1 MRILVTGKNG
11 QLGKS
16 IHKIV
21 NSEVETNNSLNSHS
35 FIFVGREELD
45 LNSESNIS
53 HYFDSSKKFDI
64 IINCAAYTAV
74 DKAEE
79 EFELANQ
86 VNHLAVKQLAQ
97 IAKNQQAKLIHIS
110 TDYVFDGESDKPYSE
125 ADETNPINVYGR
137 TKLAGEKAIQE
148 LMTIDA
154 IIIRTSWVYS
164 EYGNNFVK
172 TMLRLGRERDEL
184 SVVSDQIG
192 SPTYAT
198 DLAGVILEII
208 KNEEFREEDQ
218 TTQIYHY
225 SNKGE
230 ISWYEFAKEIIKE
243 ANANCKVHPI
253 TTEQYP
259 ALASRPKHNV
269 MTKDKL
275 ANAFGM
281 KIISWK
287 GALKECMLNNKEKSL
302 VSQR

>member
-21 NSEVETNNSLNSHS
+21 NSEVETYNSLNSHS

-53 HYFDSSKKFDI
+53 HYFDSSDKFDI

-79 EFELANQ
+79 EQDQANQ

-110 TDYVFDGESDKPYSE
+110 TDYVFDGASDNPYTE
-125 ADETNPINVYGR
+125 TDETNPINVYGK
-137 TKLAGEKAIQE
+137 TKLAGEKALQE
-148 LMTIDA
+148 TMPTDA

-172 TMLRLGRERDEL
+172 TMLRLGQERDEL

-198 DLAGVILEII
+198 DLANAILDTVQNKAFKEVGQ
-208 KNEEFREEDQ
+208 E
-218 TTQIYHY
+218 TQVYHY
-225 SNKGE
+225 SNAGK
-230 ISWYEFAKEIIKE
+230 ISWYEFAKEIFELTDIQ
-243 ANANCKVHPI
+243 CSVSPI
-253 TTEQYP
+253 ITEQYP
-259 ALASRPKHNV
+259 TLAKRAKNTTLNTSKIKLHFGIESCDWKISLNKFFKFKRENV
-269 MTKDKL
+269 
-275 ANAFGM
+275 N
-281 KIISWK
+281 I
-287 GALKECMLNNKEKSL
+287 
-302 VSQR
+302 

>member
-1 MRILVTGKNG
+1 MRVLVTGKNG

-16 IHKIV
+16 IHKVV
-21 NSEVETNNSLNSHS
+21 NSAVKTHNSLSPHH
-35 FIFVGREELD
+35 FVFVGREELD
-45 LNSESNIS
+45 LSDRNNIT
-53 HYFDSSKKFDI
+53 HYFEGNAFDI

-79 EFELANQ
+79 ELKLADQ

-110 TDYVFDGESDKPYSE
+110 TDYVFDGESDKPYTE
-125 ADETNPINVYGR
+125 TDATNPINVYGK
-137 TKLAGEKAIQE
+137 TKLAGEKALQE
-148 LMTIDA
+148 IMSTDA

-172 TMLRLGRERDEL
+172 TMLRLGKERDEL
-184 SVVSDQIG
+184 NVVVDQIG

-198 DLAGVILEII
+198 DLANAILEII
-208 KNEEFREEDQ
+208 KNKEFRKKDK

-225 SNKGE
+225 SNEGE
-230 ISWYEFAKEIIKE
+230 ISWCDFAKEVFKLAGIQCSV
-243 ANANCKVHPI
+243 NPI

-259 ALASRPKHNV
+259 TLASRAKHNV

-275 ANAFGM
+275 ANAFGI
-281 KIISWK
+281 KTINWK
-287 GALKECMLNNKEKSL
+287 DTLKECMLNNKEK
-302 VSQR
+302 QQKC